1 MVPYPMLL
9 KKEIASRRPLAISVA
24 AGGASVQPPNP
35 SEPLPVLTKPVLE
48 AHALVVLSAAGVH
61 HLEFFK

>member
-1 MVPYPMLL
+1 M
-9 KKEIASRRPLAISVA
+9 SVA

-35 SEPLPVLTKPVLE
+35 SEPLHVLTKPVLE

-61 HLEFFK
+61 YLEFFKQSG